1 MSGLALQARR
11 RGLYLL
17 LLTVAIAAVVIYWGI
32 PRHAVRTAK
41 RGLLSHSAPA
51 APAAPAAPGA
61 AVPSPTASNLSP
73 NGQEPSHVADLLNS
87 PTTDIHSDLRIVN
100 ELFDQFRS
108 AIHGPNPVGEN
119 AEIVAALTGKNKV
132 GFAFLPPN
140 HPAINAKGELVDRWG
155 TPFFFHQL
163 SSDQMQ
169 IRSAGPDH
177 KMYTDD
183 DEVMTPGLYPPHL

>member
-1 MSGLALQARR
+1 MA
-11 RGLYLL
+11 
-17 LLTVAIAAVVIYWGI
+17 
-32 PRHAVRTAK
+32 
-41 RGLLSHSAPA
+41 A
-51 APAAPAAPGA
+51 APAAA
-61 AVPSPTASNLSP
+61 PSPAASNLSP
-73 NGQEPSHVADLLNS
+73 NGEEPSHVADLLNS

-108 AIHGPNPVGEN
+108 AVHGPNPVGEN
-119 AEIVAALTGKNKV
+119 AEIVAALTGKNKL
-132 GFAFLPPN
+132 GYAFLPPH
-140 HPAINAKGELVDRWG
+140 HPAINAQGELVDRWG